1 MDGRKKSTK
10 VYCSFTGKSREEVDI
25 MIDGP
30 SGVYISDHAVALCQ
44 EIIERE
50 RKRLGKDVNKDEE
63 PEVIEFLKLIKPAKI
78 KSILDQYVI
87 GQDAAKK
94 VLSVAVYNH
103 YKRLCV
109 GGVPEHKALT
119 EPGIK
124 EVEVEKSNV
133 LLLGSTGSGKTLLAK
148 TLARILD
155 VPFAIADAT
164 TLTESGYVG
173 DDVENIV
180 LRLMQACNNNL
191 KKAQRGILYIDEI
204 DKVGRKSENV
214 SITRDVSGEGV
225 QQALLKIIE
234 GTICDISQKGGRKHP
249 NHECI
254 KFDTS
259 NVLFIC
265 GGAFEGLQKIVR
277 NRIGNKVLGF
287 DALLK
292 DQDLDDSEL
301 LDFVE
306 PDDLVKFG
314 MVPEF
319 IGRLPVVTTLR
330 DLTVSDLK
338 HILTKPKNALVKQY
352 KKLLGMDGVYLDIT
366 DDGLQAI
373 AKMAFDMKTGA
384 RALRSIMEE
393 IMTDTMFQI
402 PDLSNVE
409 RVVVDAE
416 VVLGKKP
423 MQQIQKAKNAA

>member
-50 RKRLGKDVNKDEE
+50 RKRLGKDVSKDEE
-63 PEVIEFLKLIKPAKI
+63 PAEIEFLKLIKPAKI
-78 KSILDQYVI
+78 KFILDQYVI
-87 GQDAAKK
+87 GQDSAKR

-103 YKRLCV
+103 YKRLCT
-109 GGVPEHKALT
+109 GGIPEHKALA

-234 GTICDISQKGGRKHP
+234 GTVCDISQKGGRKHP
-249 NHECI
+249 NHECV

-287 DALLK
+287 NTLLK
-292 DQDLDDSEL
+292 KQEIEESEI

-319 IGRLPVVTTLR
+319 IGRLPVVTSLK
-330 DLTVSDLK
+330 DLTVADLK
-338 HILTKPKNALVKQY
+338 HILIEPKNALVKQY

-366 DDGLQAI
+366 EDGLHAI
-373 AKMAFDMKTGA
+373 AEKAFDMKTGA

-393 IMTDTMFQI
+393 LMTDTMFQI
-402 PDLSNVE
+402 PDLTNIE
-409 RVVVDAE
+409 RVVVDQE
-416 VVLGKKP
+416 VVLDKKP
-423 MQQIQKAKNAA
+423 IKRIEKSKNAA